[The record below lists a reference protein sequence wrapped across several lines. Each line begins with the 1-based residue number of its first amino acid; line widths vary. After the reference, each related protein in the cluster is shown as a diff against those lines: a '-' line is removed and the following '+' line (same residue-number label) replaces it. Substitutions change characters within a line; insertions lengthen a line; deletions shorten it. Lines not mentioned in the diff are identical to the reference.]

1 MKKINLYTMLLIA
14 LWLGS
19 FLSCVE
25 DKGNNVLSEIN
36 EIKISGIEDRYD
48 LTSYLETLNIK
59 PEIECT
65 LKDFSE
71 DNLEYSWF
79 FCRDSASTS
88 NHSHEKISTERDL
101 SYKVDV
107 PPGTY
112 TIYLQVTD
120 KLSGLKFEKAFK
132 LYASSRFVRG
142 FYLYGDKA
150 DGTVGV
156 DFVSMPVGKD
166 TMLMKDIFINS
177 LQVKGAKDLIF
188 TGHGYNALWAV
199 THDSQ
204 YAIEYSA
211 QLEKVDIIPDK
222 NIDDHIY
229 TTLSSVQR
237 PFHLTN
243 ISPGTYGPMCVSLS
257 GEARSR
263 LIITE
268 NEIFVGNLSLSEA
281 YSNPINRDN
290 ANTDQLFKPYPV
302 AFYSAAASTV
312 SYACFFDM
320 TNRCFKK
327 PGHRVL
333 SSATKCDKPSYDS
346 ESPFYFDQN
355 KYTPVRQIVH
365 GENGYGNNGRS
376 YALMNDSDGNYFVY
390 AFTAPTDYSSD
401 PIKHYAKSIDMS
413 VAIDFARADHYA
425 FFSMQSIILY
435 SVDSKLYA
443 YDYNR
448 NDCKLIE
455 DFGAQITYLA
465 MEHQSTLS
473 PTNFVVATYSDS
485 GGGVVRKYSIADDMN
500 TIKVTPHEKDV
511 WETDLKV
518 VKVLWKYSTY

>member
-1 MKKINLYTMLLIA
+1 MLLIA

-48 LTSYLETLNIK
+48 LTSYLETLNIE

-79 FCRDSASTS
+79 FCKDSASTS

-150 DGTVGV
+150 DGTVGL

-188 TGHGYNALWAV
+188 TGHYNNGYNALWAV
-199 THDSQ
+199 THDNQ

-237 PFHLTN
+237 S
-243 ISPGTYGPMCVSLS
+243 ISFDEYQS
-257 GEARSR
+257 
-263 LIITE
+263 
-268 NEIFVGNLSLSEA
+268 GNLW
-281 YSNPINRDN
+281 
-290 ANTDQLFKPYPV
+290 
-302 AFYSAAASTV
+302 
-312 SYACFFDM
+312 
-320 TNRCFKK
+320 
-327 PGHRVL
+327 
-333 SSATKCDKPSYDS
+333 
-346 ESPFYFDQN
+346 
-355 KYTPVRQIVH
+355 
-365 GENGYGNNGRS
+365 
-376 YALMNDSDGNYFVY
+376 
-390 AFTAPTDYSSD
+390 
-401 PIKHYAKSIDMS
+401 
-413 VAIDFARADHYA
+413 AD
-425 FFSMQSIILY
+425 
-435 SVDSKLYA
+435 V
-443 YDYNR
+443 
-448 NDCKLIE
+448 C
-455 DFGAQITYLA
+455 
-465 MEHQSTLS
+465 
-473 PTNFVVATYSDS
+473 
-485 GGGVVRKYSIADDMN
+485 
-500 TIKVTPHEKDV
+500 
-511 WETDLKV
+511 
-518 VKVLWKYSTY
+518 